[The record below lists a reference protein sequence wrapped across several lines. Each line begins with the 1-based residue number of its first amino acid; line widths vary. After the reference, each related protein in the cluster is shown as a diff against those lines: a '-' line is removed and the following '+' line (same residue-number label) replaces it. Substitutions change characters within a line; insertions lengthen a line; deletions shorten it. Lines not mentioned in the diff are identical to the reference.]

1 MKSTSGHKIIADIKG
16 AIGSLGI
23 ALILI
28 SSTSSSH
35 AQYTEPMKA
44 EINKFDTIT
53 LGAGCFWC
61 VEAVF
66 ESIPGVQHAVSGYS
80 GGHIKNPAYREVC
93 DGTTGHAEVIQVT
106 YDPKELSLE
115 LLLDVFFASHDPTT
129 LNSQGADAG
138 TQYRSAI
145 YHHTP
150 QQFEAARSALARAQN
165 EWPDPIVTELAQFE
179 VFYKAGDVHQAYYEM
194 NKEAP
199 YCRAVIAPKM
209 KKFKR
214 DFGDKF
220 N

>member
-1 MKSTSGHKIIADIKG
+1 MEFTSGHKIIPRIEG
-16 AIGSLGI
+16 IIGTIGF

-28 SSTSSSH
+28 SSTANSQ
-35 AQYTEPMKA
+35 AQSTEPMKA
-44 EINKFDTIT
+44 EINQFDTIT

-93 DGTTGHAEVIQVT
+93 AGTTGHAEVIQVT
-106 YDPKELSLE
+106 YDPKKLSLE

-129 LNSQGADAG
+129 LNRQGADAG

-150 QQFEAARSALARAQN
+150 QQFEAAKSALARAQDD
-165 EWPDPIVTELAQFE
+165 WPAPIVTELNKFE
-179 VFYKAGDVHQAYYEM
+179 VFYQAGDVHQEYYKL

-209 KKFKR
+209 EKFKK
-214 DFGDKF
+214 DFGANF
-220 N
+220 H

>member
-1 MKSTSGHKIIADIKG
+1 MELYSGHKIKSEIEGIIG
-16 AIGSLGI
+16 AIGL
-23 ALILI
+23 ALIII
-28 SSTSSSH
+28 SSTASSH
-35 AQYTEPMKA
+35 AQSTEPMKA
-44 EINKFDTIT
+44 EINQFDTIT

-61 VEAVF
+61 VEAIF

-93 DGTTGHAEVIQVT
+93 AGTTGHAEVIQVT

-115 LLLDVFFASHDPTT
+115 LLFDVFFASHDPTT
-129 LNSQGADAG
+129 LNSQGADVG

-150 QQFEAARSALARAQN
+150 QQLEAAISALARAQSD
-165 EWPDPIVTELAQFE
+165 WPLPIVTELAKFE
-179 VFYKAGDVHQAYYEM
+179 IFYQAGDVHQEYYKL

-199 YCRAVIAPKM
+199 YCRAVIAQKM
-209 KKFKR
+209 KKFKK
-214 DFGDKF
+214 DFGAKF

>member
-1 MKSTSGHKIIADIKG
+1 MEFTLGHKIIAKIEG
-16 AIGSLGI
+16 IISTIGI

-28 SSTSSSH
+28 SSTANSQ
-35 AQYTEPMKA
+35 AQSTEPMKA

-93 DGTTGHAEVIQVT
+93 AGTTGHAEVIQVT
-106 YDPKELSLE
+106 YDPKELSLK

-129 LNSQGADAG
+129 LNRQGADAG

-150 QQFEAARSALARAQN
+150 QQFEAAKSALARAQDN
-165 EWPDPIVTELAQFE
+165 WPAPIVTELTKFE
-179 VFYKAGDVHQAYYEM
+179 VFYKAGDVHQEYYKL

-199 YCRAVIAPKM
+199 YCQAVIAPKM
-209 KKFKR
+209 EKFKK
-214 DFGDKF
+214 DFGAKF
-220 N
+220 Y

>member
-1 MKSTSGHKIIADIKG
+1 MEFTSGQKIIARIEG
-16 AIGSLGI
+16 IISTIGI

-28 SSTSSSH
+28 SSTANSQ
-35 AQYTEPMKA
+35 AQSTEPMKA

-93 DGTTGHAEVIQVT
+93 AGTTGHAEVIQVT

-129 LNSQGADAG
+129 LNRQGADAG

-150 QQFEAARSALARAQN
+150 QQFEAAKSALARAQDN
-165 EWPDPIVTELAQFE
+165 WPAPIVTELTKFE
-179 VFYKAGDVHQAYYEM
+179 VFYQAGDVHQEYYKL

-199 YCRAVIAPKM
+199 YCQAVIAPKM
-209 KKFKR
+209 EKFKK
-214 DFGDKF
+214 DFGAKF
-220 N
+220 Y

>member
-1 MKSTSGHKIIADIKG
+1 MEFTLGHKIIAKIEG
-16 AIGSLGI
+16 IISTIGI

-28 SSTSSSH
+28 SSTANSQ
-35 AQYTEPMKA
+35 AQSTEPMKA

-93 DGTTGHAEVIQVT
+93 AGTTGHAEVIQVT

-129 LNSQGADAG
+129 LNRQGADAG

-150 QQFEAARSALARAQN
+150 QQFEAAKSALARAQDN
-165 EWPDPIVTELAQFE
+165 WPAPIVTELTKFE
-179 VFYKAGDVHQAYYEM
+179 VFYQAGDVHQEY
-194 NKEAP
+194 
-199 YCRAVIAPKM
+199 
-209 KKFKR
+209 
-214 DFGDKF
+214 
-220 N
+220 

>member
-1 MKSTSGHKIIADIKG
+1 MEFTSGHKIIPRIEG
-16 AIGSLGI
+16 IIGTIGF

-28 SSTSSSH
+28 SSTANSQ
-35 AQYTEPMKA
+35 AQSTEPMKA
-44 EINKFDTIT
+44 EINQFDTIT

-93 DGTTGHAEVIQVT
+93 AGPTGHAEVIQVT
-106 YDPKELSLE
+106 YDPKKLSLE

-129 LNSQGADAG
+129 LNRQGADAG

-150 QQFEAARSALARAQN
+150 QQFEAAKSALARAQDD
-165 EWPDPIVTELAQFE
+165 WPAPIVTELNKFE
-179 VFYKAGDVHQAYYEM
+179 VFYQAGDVHQEYYKL

-209 KKFKR
+209 EKFKK
-214 DFGDKF
+214 DFGANF
-220 N
+220 H

>member
-1 MKSTSGHKIIADIKG
+1 MEFTSGHKIIPRIEG
-16 AIGSLGI
+16 IIGTIGI

-28 SSTSSSH
+28 SSTANSQ
-35 AQYTEPMKA
+35 AQSTEPMKA

-93 DGTTGHAEVIQVT
+93 AGATGHAEVIQVT

-129 LNSQGADAG
+129 LNRQGADAG

-150 QQFEAARSALARAQN
+150 QQFEAAKSALARAQDN
-165 EWPDPIVTELAQFE
+165 WPAPIVTELTKFE
-179 VFYKAGDVHQAYYEM
+179 AFYQAGDVHQEYYKL

-199 YCRAVIAPKM
+199 YCQAVIAPKM
-209 KKFKR
+209 EKFKK
-214 DFGDKF
+214 DFGAKF
-220 N
+220 Y